1 MLYALLSGVFSV
13 WVGFA
18 ILKTILD
25 SACESNVTFFE
36 NLKWP
41 IWLIR
46 L

>member
-1 MLYALLSGVFSV
+1 MLYAVVVALFSV

-25 SACESNVTFFE
+25 SACESNVTLFE

-41 IWLIR
+41 LWLIR